1 MNEPISILELVLNA
15 SIVVQLVMAILLMA
29 SLVSWVLIFQRAF
42 LLSSVKRLATNFEN
56 EFWSGQDLRA
66 IFLEIENSETEIIG
80 IEHLFQAGFKEFTR
94 SKQQYG
100 NQAERIMQNVQR
112 AMRVAL
118 AREEERLEGALAF
131 LATVGSTS
139 PYIGLFGTVWGIMNS
154 FRGLAMSNQ
163 ASLSVVAPGISEA
176 LIATAIGLFAAIPAV
191 IAYNR
196 YSAQVEVMM
205 NRFETF
211 SDEFSAILNRSI
223 ADS

>member
-15 SIVVQLVMAILLMA
+15 SIVVQLVMAILVMA

-139 PYIGLFGTVWGIMNS
+139 PYIGLFGTVWGIMHS
-154 FRGLAMSNQ
+154 FIGLASVKQ
-163 ASLSVVAPGISEA
+163 ATIAIVAPGIAEA
-176 LIATAIGLFAAIPAV
+176 LIATAFGLFAAIPAT

-196 YSAQVEVMM
+196 LVSHVEEIGNKYTAFVEEI
-205 NRFETF
+205 FV
-211 SDEFSAILNRSI
+211 ILQRQK
-223 ADS
+223 